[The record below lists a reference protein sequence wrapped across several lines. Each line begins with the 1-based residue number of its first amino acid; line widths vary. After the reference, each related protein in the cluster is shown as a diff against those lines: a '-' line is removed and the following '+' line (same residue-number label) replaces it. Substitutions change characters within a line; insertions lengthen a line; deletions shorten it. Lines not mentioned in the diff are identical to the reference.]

1 MRSVLVFRDRAYR
14 QTFEAAVQALGAAL
28 VVDSVETGIALCAR
42 VGPEVAIVEARL
54 CGCDEMAVFTCVHRM
69 RQAGAGAVV
78 LVAHEFGEFQQ
89 ESIVGP
95 DKASA
100 YVSGF
105 GGDEMRRMVRAIQVL
120 ARRRAPVSRPL
131 RRFFA

>member
-1 MRSVLVFRDRAYR
+1 MGSVLVFRDRAYR
-14 QTFEAAVQALGAAL
+14 QTCEAAAQGLGPVLA
-28 VVDSVETGIALCAR
+28 VDSVETGIALCAR
-42 VGPEVAIVEARL
+42 VRPEVAIVEARL
-54 CGCDEMAVFTCVHRM
+54 CGCDEVAVFTCVHRL

-89 ESIVGP
+89 ESIVGA
-95 DKASA
+95 DKAIA

-105 GGDEMRRMVRAIQVL
+105 GAVEMRRMVRAVQVL
-120 ARRRAPVSRPL
+120 ARRATASRPL